1 MYVNI
6 DLGGKSRPLRYRFND
21 VADVEEKAGL
31 GIAAL
36 FAENRI
42 GLHSIRLL
50 IWGGLKWTDHG
61 LTVQRTGDLL
71 QDYLEQGGSLVE
83 LMDKVRQ
90 ALEKS
95 GIMKFGEAEEEEGN
109 AEAGA

>member
-1 MYVNI
+1 M
-6 DLGGKSRPLRYRFND
+6 
-21 VADVEEKAGL
+21 
-31 GIAAL
+31 
-36 FAENRI
+36 
-42 GLHSIRLL
+42 
-50 IWGGLKWTDHG
+50 
-61 LTVQRTGDLL
+61 QRTGDLL